1 MLYFYFEET
10 FSKTTNG
17 SYVFWL
23 LWQLVYCG
31 HEYTENNLKYA
42 VHVEPDNAEIHK
54 AIEWAKVRYA
64 SSL

>member
-1 MLYFYFEET
+1 MVAMYFA
-10 FSKTTNG
+10 
-17 SYVFWL
+17 